1 MLFEKIRR
9 VDPKL
14 PVIFITSLSSSETAI
29 KAMTLGAFDYLLK
42 PLDLARI
49 RDLVRQA
56 LEIRRLMS
64 IPVEMPGARH
74 VERQRRAVDSR
85 QRHAGRQQ
93 PADAGSVQGDR
104 PRRAAG
110 CHGAD
115 SRRKRHGQGAGRPRT
130 VSTQPARRR
139 DSSWP

>member
-1 MLFEKIRR
+1 MLFEQIRTA
-9 VDPKL
+9 DPKL

-64 IPVEMPGARH
+64 IPVEMPGARKAAATATP
-74 VERQRRAVDSR
+74 RPTAATRSSATARRCR
-85 QRHAGRQQ
+85 KCT
-93 PADAGSVQGDR
+93 
-104 PRRAAG
+104 RRSAA
-110 CHGAD
+110 
-115 SRRKRHGQGAGRPRT
+115 SRRRT
-130 VSTQPARRR
+130 
-139 DSSWP
+139 